1 MLPTD
6 ARKGIISAMKTF
18 QIIAAIAALCAVAIC
33 TGCMGEGENEFR
45 PTPGIINVSY

>member
-1 MLPTD
+1 
-6 ARKGIISAMKTF
+6 MKTL
-18 QIIAAIAALCAVAIC
+18 QIIAVLITLCAVALC